1 MKKLKIFLLFTFV
14 IFSSCDLDEEPPYLD
29 ETAYTNIDSVL
40 GALDGIY
47 AGLASY
53 NAQEQR
59 LYVLNGFSGFFNSRR
74 QGANIR
80 NVNNTNL
87 FSLKPLSNDGDAT
100 NMWLG
105 YYRTIA
111 RANTLI
117 ANIDLDNNEES
128 QVDLQFE
135 DVVGQ
140 AHFVRAWCY
149 FSLVRLFGDVPL
161 LLDLPVYDD
170 LMHELTS
177 SKDVYSSII
186 NDAKIASGLMNGST
200 PNHYPKKYA
209 ANMLLA
215 KVYMTMASDDYS
227 TAYDIIPDDPLLGSN
242 FWQMAYDQAIQVY
255 DNYFLVSNYPSL
267 FTMQEENSIES
278 IFELQISQNAA
289 NSQMGRNYTP
299 NNYKDGQSFGWLSV
313 NKDIYDDHAATYPG
327 DIRLEGE
334 ILPFQVCGLN
344 GNGNPGNNNQPPSP
358 VALTADYLPREGAT
372 YMSYYWNN
380 NSNTNNYAPNGIV
393 LNDAGNEVCR
403 NFGQRVYP
411 KNQNRP
417 RYNVAHP
424 YFFKYANKDV
434 NSSNQYDSKNII
446 IYRYADL
453 LLMLAEI
460 SNELGLAGEAL
471 DYVTQVLE
479 RSFLSNADYAS
490 ADQTTFRDKIMK
502 EYRYELLGEGED
514 AHNNRRRGFDYF
526 LDNIIIP
533 HNTNPTLNF
542 NSLDLTL
549 SEDPSQV
556 MFLPIPIREI
566 NTNDLIN

>member
-1 MKKLKIFLLFTFV
+1 MKNLKIFLLLTFV
-14 IFSSCDLDEEPPYLD
+14 VFSSCDLDEEPPYLD
-29 ETAYTNIDSVL
+29 DTAYTNIDSVL
-40 GALDGIY
+40 GTLNGIY

-59 LYVLNGFSGFFNSRR
+59 LFVLNGFSGFFNTRR
-74 QGANIR
+74 QGGNTN
-80 NVNNTNL
+80 NVNNRNL

-117 ANIDLDNNEES
+117 ANIDLSSDDEGQIS
-128 QVDLQFE
+128 QQFE

-149 FSLVRLFGDVPL
+149 FSLVRLFGDVPM

-177 SKDVYSSII
+177 SKDVYTSII
-186 NDAKIASGLMNGST
+186 NDATIASDLMNGST

-209 ANMLLA
+209 AKMLLA

-227 TAYDIIPDDPLLGSN
+227 TAYDIIPDVLLGSN
-242 FWQMAYDQAIQVY
+242 FWQMAYDQAIQIYNADV
-255 DNYFLVSNYPSL
+255 FQLVPHYPSL
-267 FTMQEENSIES
+267 FTMQGENSVES

-313 NKDIYDDHAATYPG
+313 NKNIYDSHASTYPG
-327 DIRLEGE
+327 DIRIEGDY
-334 ILPFQVCGLN
+334 LPNQVCG
-344 GNGNPGNNNQPPSP
+344 GNAP
-358 VALTADYLPREGAT
+358 PREGAT

-380 NSNTNNYAPNGIV
+380 NSNSNGYRPNG
-393 LNDAGNEVCR
+393 LNSNGTCANWGV
-403 NFGQRVYP
+403 RVYP
-411 KNQNRP
+411 KNPNRNNY
-417 RYNVAHP
+417 RNAHP

-434 NSSNQYDSKNII
+434 TSSNQYDSKNII
-446 IYRYADL
+446 VYRYADL

-460 SNELGLAGEAL
+460 SNELGNSANAL
-471 DYVTQVLE
+471 NYVTQVLD
-479 RSFLSNADYAS
+479 RSGLSNADYAI

-514 AHNNRRRGFDYF
+514 AHNNRRRGVNYF

-542 NSLDLTL
+542 GNPSTGQGGRDLIL

-556 MFLPIPIREI
+556 MFLPIPVREV